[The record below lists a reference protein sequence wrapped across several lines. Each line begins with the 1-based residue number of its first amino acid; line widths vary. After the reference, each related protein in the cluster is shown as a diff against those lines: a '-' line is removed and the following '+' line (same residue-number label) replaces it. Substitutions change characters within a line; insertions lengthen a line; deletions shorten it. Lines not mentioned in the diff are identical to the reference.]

1 MVVTVT
7 RLEPGHCTAVSYD
20 SHAWWGSCERPM
32 SDVTS
37 LVRCAQPQAPLAQP
51 CHARVV
57 SSRVPLKTH
66 TQPTVLHGPWGAW
79 HGPAWSGQAI
89 PADALLGVSFLD
101 STCNTSQAAGI
112 LERMNKRR
120 LRHMLHPL
128 FPSDCQLRWLQHTHI
143 HAHRLSSGQK
153 AHCHRDGHLVTLS
166 PCQSA
171 ATLPRPRL
179 TDGALGRPSVR
190 CLGKLQLK
198 RPAATQMHE
207 H

>member
-1 MVVTVT
+1 MRWNSKDQEKRLKLQALTIQRATSKLGREVEGPDEVALAGGPRCTKHWQFGEIPSGFSGRLVMVVTVT

-57 SSRVPLKTH
+57 SCRVPLKTH

-89 PADALLGVSFLD
+89 PADALLGVS
-101 STCNTSQAAGI
+101 CWI
-112 LERMNKRR
+112 R
-120 LRHMLHPL
+120 PV
-128 FPSDCQLRWLQHTHI
+128 I
-143 HAHRLSSGQK
+143 
-153 AHCHRDGHLVTLS
+153 
-166 PCQSA
+166 
-171 ATLPRPRL
+171 RPRL
-179 TDGALGRPSVR
+179 LGF
-190 CLGKLQLK
+190 
-198 RPAATQMHE
+198 
-207 H
+207 